1 MNILVN
7 GSSFSQGGTSWPTLI
22 QQELKCD
29 LVNLSVA
36 GCGNSYI
43 QETTIAELAQ
53 RKYDRV
59 IIMWS
64 PFDRIDVKVND
75 IDKFDGTTYTS
86 KYQTTQND
94 WESKVIYPVN
104 DQDYVEK
111 DWVFGCGYLNKDPE
125 PMLEDLFGGY
135 YKHTDRWQQFY
146 SNLMRVISL
155 QGFLKSINQPYLFTF
170 ARQFRQFPR
179 YEHLYNLLDWDNIYE
194 IDLQAIVREN
204 NWYMD
209 DGIHPGPKAHEY
221 YAKEILKLL

>member
-7 GSSFSQGGTSWPTLI
+7 GSSFSQGEISWPTLI
-22 QQELKCD
+22 QQQLGCS

-36 GCGNSYI
+36 GSGNTYI

-59 IIMWS
+59 IVMWS
-64 PFDRIDVKVND
+64 PFDRFDVKVNN
-75 IDKFDGTTYTS
+75 IDLFKGTIYTS

-94 WESKVIYPVN
+94 WASKVIYPVN

-111 DWVFGCGYLNKDPE
+111 DWVFGCGYLNRDPDPALAE
-125 PMLEDLFGGY
+125 LFAGY

-146 SNLMRVISL
+146 SNLMSVISL

-179 YEHLYNLLDWDNIYE
+179 YQHLYDLLDWSNIYTT
-194 IDLQAIVREN
+194 DLQSICREN
-204 NWYMD
+204 GWFAA
-209 DGIHPGPKAHEY
+209 DGIHPGAQAHEQ
-221 YAKEILKLL
+221 YAKQLLELL